1 MRFSK
6 NLLASTALFA
16 LSQIMLS
23 SCGSSS
29 RADLSNVELIPVTTT
44 KDGKWS
50 MINDKGEIVFDS
62 EFKNQPT
69 ASYNGLFTVEEGKGL
84 TVYKIGGDKPEAV
97 SGLENL
103 KDAGFL
109 EDGLM
114 PVTFPDKRISIV
126 DADGKIKFELTPIK
140 GAEIISCSPGYKEGL
155 LLIKTQEDKYGYVDK
170 SGKPVIAPDY
180 DVASDFSEGLAIV
193 GKRDDKESDEYSLSV
208 IDKSG
213 KTQFKIKEGYRPI
226 SEQFNYGY
234 ILAKKEDRVYLIN
247 SKGEETK
254 LNSKISYVRDYN
266 DKYIIYANED
276 GEVGVANFN
285 DEIIIRAKYDKIIF
299 GNGDFFLAKK
309 DSDDKD
315 YVKLDTKGE
324 ESNEKIDY
332 EKVYPFKQF
341 GYFAKEGKTY
351 VLLNE
356 DFKKKG
362 KEEFFDVN
370 PSWSRGSVYTD
381 YFNTGEVAST
391 MVKMIEGNKV
401 GNLKLGAPA
410 SQIFRGKSPKDY
422 TYKSFEEFDNLK
434 KEGFRYEI
442 SVAANFSANIADY
455 DYDYYSYDRH
465 YYWNPASNISQIILL
480 MKAESEWGKKGQESL
495 KNALSSAG
503 YKLLKEGKYSQNYA
517 AAFKKGNII
526 VLALSSFDGETAN
539 VLLIDGQYEANVLSN
554 IMPLDSS
561 ENSDANND
569 FDSYSAD
576 SVAVV
581 EETVVETADSVAA
594 DW

>member
-1 MRFSK
+1 M
-6 NLLASTALFA
+6 
-16 LSQIMLS
+16 
-23 SCGSSS
+23 
-29 RADLSNVELIPVTTT
+29 
-44 KDGKWS
+44 
-50 MINDKGEIVFDS
+50 
-62 EFKNQPT
+62 
-69 ASYNGLFTVEEGKGL
+69 
-84 TVYKIGGDKPEAV
+84 
-97 SGLENL
+97 
-103 KDAGFL
+103 
-109 EDGLM
+109 
-114 PVTFPDKRISIV
+114 
-126 DADGKIKFELTPIK
+126 
-140 GAEIISCSPGYKEGL
+140 
-155 LLIKTQEDKYGYVDK
+155 IKTQEDKYGYVDK

-180 DVASDFSEGLAIV
+180 DVVSDFSEGLAIV

-266 DKYIIYANED
+266 DKYIIFANED

-285 DEIIIRAKYDKIIF
+285 DEIIIRAKYDTIIF

-332 EKVYPFKQF
+332 EEVYPFEQF

-465 YYWNPASNISQIILL
+465 YYWNPASNIFQIILL

>member
-1 MRFSK
+1 
-6 NLLASTALFA
+6 
-16 LSQIMLS
+16 
-23 SCGSSS
+23 
-29 RADLSNVELIPVTTT
+29 
-44 KDGKWS
+44 
-50 MINDKGEIVFDS
+50 MINDKGEIVYDS
-62 EFKNQPT
+62 EFKKRPT

-84 TVYKIGGDKPEAV
+84 TVYKVGGNKPEAV

-126 DADGKIKFELTPIK
+126 DADGKTKFELTPIK
-140 GAEIISCSPGYKEGL
+140 GLEIISCSPGYKEGL

-170 SGKPVIAPDY
+170 SGKSVIAPDY
-180 DVASDFSEGLAIV
+180 DVASDFSEGLAVV

-266 DKYIIYANED
+266 DKYIIFANED

-285 DEIIIRAKYDKIIF
+285 DEIIIRAKYDQIVF

-332 EKVYPFKQF
+332 EEVYPFKQF

-370 PSWSRGSVYTD
+370 PSWSRGHVYTD

-401 GNLKLGAPA
+401 GNLKLGALA
-410 SQIFRGKSPKDY
+410 SQIFRGKSPSDY
-422 TYKSFEEFDNLK
+422 TYKSEVEFDDLAK
-434 KEGFRYEI
+434 KGFRYNI
-442 SVAANFSANIADY
+442 SVYGTFSEKIADY
-455 DYDYYSYDRH
+455 DYDYYSYNRH
-465 YYWNPASNISQIILL
+465 YYWNPASKMSIISIV
-480 MKAESEWGKKGQESL
+480 MESSSKWGKKGQDAL
-495 KNALSSAG
+495 KDALSSAG
-503 YKLLKEGKYSQNYA
+503 YKFLKEGKFGENYS
-517 AAFKKGNII
+517 AAFKKGNVI
-526 VLALSSFDGETAN
+526 VIAESDFDGKKAI
-539 VLLIDGQYEANVLSN
+539 VGICDGQYEANVLSN
-554 IMPLDSS
+554 IKPLDGS
-561 ENSDANND
+561 ENENESND
-569 FDSYSAD
+569 YKFTDDD

-581 EETVVETADSVAA
+581 EETVELADSVDADSVAVA
-594 DW
+594 W